1 MIQRQSK
8 PAMRSLLF
16 LATMAAQQ
24 QATGFSTT
32 TLRPIFSGMTEIQNQ
47 WSLSFVQKPST
58 LHMNLSPWNDN
69 SMDTVDT
76 ASSSLM
82 LAVGENDIGLE
93 NAFQDSISFTDGPIV
108 GLVGVFVVFVVLAFG
123 FKGVMEQMDSAIDQV
138 LEEFET
144 DVKRYYPK
152 KWESIETKELEG
164 LVGDERDVK
173 LLKVMEKLQQD
184 DPEFMVKLENRK
196 TQEQSSM

>member
-1 MIQRQSK
+1 
-8 PAMRSLLF
+8 
-16 LATMAAQQ
+16 
-24 QATGFSTT
+24 
-32 TLRPIFSGMTEIQNQ
+32 
-47 WSLSFVQKPST
+47 
-58 LHMNLSPWNDN
+58 MNLSPWNDN